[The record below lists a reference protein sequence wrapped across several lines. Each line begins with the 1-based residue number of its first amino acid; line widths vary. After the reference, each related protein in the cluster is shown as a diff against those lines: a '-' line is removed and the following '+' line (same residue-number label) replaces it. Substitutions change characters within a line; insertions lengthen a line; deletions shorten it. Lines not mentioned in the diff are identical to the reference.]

1 MEGAHVHWQAG
12 QGERERRGG
21 EEGPGLLQRDPLG
34 DIAGRVA
41 TERGETGRV
50 PKDSRLPEALTEGEV
65 LPDGKEEEMDE
76 TGMVVGSDVLG
87 VSVEDTVAGSEGVAV
102 WQEVWS
108 EVHANTVREELAGSV
123 CEGGEDDAFGVGE
136 SGTEAEK
143 KGVGEEELA
152 AGVKGKG
159 EVMRGIGEG
168 GWGEKGKVEDW
179 WGSAGVPWG
188 MIIEGGGEII
198 LSRCDENGTGAKS
211 LSEIEDS

>member
-21 EEGPGLLQRDPLG
+21 EEGPGLLQRDPEG

-41 TERGETGRV
+41 TERGEMGRV
-50 PKDSRLPEALTEGEV
+50 HKDSRLAEALTGGEV

-76 TGMVVGSDVLG
+76 MGMVVGSDVHG
-87 VSVEDTVAGSEGVAV
+87 VSVEDVFAGSEVAV
-102 WQEVWS
+102 WQEVWA
-108 EVHANTVREELAGSV
+108 EVNAETVREELAGSV
-123 CEGGEDDAFGVGE
+123 CKGGEGDAFGMGE
-136 SGTEAEK
+136 SGTEVEK
-143 KGVGEEELA
+143 KGMGEEESA

-179 WGSAGVPWG
+179 RGSAGGSWG
-188 MIIEGGGEII
+188 MIIEGGGDII